1 MDQLIVALGPAF
13 VAGFA
18 VQQFLEIL
26 TAVLNLDSK
35 PSFEKFK
42 KAILGVVSLV
52 LGLVLAG
59 CVEKFR
65 ILTALKIDTGGA
77 WLDVPISALVL
88 SAGTEGVNSILK
100 FFKYSK
106 EDKKATAAAKDPT
119 GGVAA
124 NAAAGVPTVE
134 GLKRMNLK

>member
-1 MDQLIVALGPAF
+1 MDQLIVALGPVF

-26 TAVLNLDSK
+26 TSLLNLDSNA
-35 PSFEKFK
+35 SFEKFK
-42 KAILGVVSLV
+42 KAILGVVSIV
-52 LGLVLAG
+52 LGLLLAG

-65 ILTALKIDTGGA
+65 ILTALKIAAGGA

-106 EDKKATAAAKDPT
+106 EDRKATAASKDPAS
-119 GGVAA
+119 GVAA
-124 NAAAGVPTVE
+124 SATAGVPTAE
-134 GLKRMNLK
+134 ALKRMNLK

>member
-1 MDQLIVALGPAF
+1 MDQLIVALGPVF

-42 KAILGVVSLV
+42 KVILGVVSLA
-52 LGLVLAG
+52 LGLLLAG
-59 CVEKFR
+59 CVQEFR
-65 ILTALKIDTGGA
+65 VLHVLKIASVGT
-77 WLDVPISALVL
+77 WLDVLISALVL

-106 EDKKATAAAKDPT
+106 EDKKATAASKDPSS
-119 GGVAA
+119 GLAA
-124 NAAAGVPTVE
+124 SAATGVPTPE
-134 GLKRMNLK
+134 ALKRMNLK